1 MSCSPSW
8 LAPWAFY
15 SCAMIKRRSISKEY
29 AESPVSR
36 IGFGSVCGY
45 LTRSMLPP
53 ILQVY
58 NSLISTV
65 FRCLWHILIVMF
77 LPFRLTWS
85 LALRS
90 TQKLGIFVLFG
101 SGWICIVSLTELHK
115 DIWVETEIQIM
126 LQLFA
131 TLRSVQVGV
140 KNGKVSTPEAT
151 WTQMWTIIETSMG

>member
-1 MSCSPSW
+1 M
-8 LAPWAFY
+8 
-15 SCAMIKRRSISKEY
+15 
-29 AESPVSR
+29 
-36 IGFGSVCGY
+36 
-45 LTRSMLPP
+45 
-53 ILQVY
+53 
-58 NSLISTV
+58 
-65 FRCLWHILIVMF
+65 
-77 LPFRLTWS
+77 
-85 LALRS
+85 RS

-101 SGWICIVSLTELHK
+101 SVWICIVSLTELHK